1 HGAQTFQLVFPY
13 HTIPSHPIPSRPVPS
28 RPVPSRPVP
37 SRPVPSRPVPSRPVP
52 SRPVPSRPVPSRPVP
67 SHPIPSHPTPSH
79 STPPHP
85 ILSLVTPAGGEEE
98 ADETQA
104 TNVATQGSALSVVP
118 SQALMCQR
126 YSFATVAKA
135 TDNWAEAH
143 ALSVVPSQAL
153 MCQRYSFATVA
164 KATDNWAEAN
174 HQQQQCYATPL
185 PAGGQEEADETQATN
200 MATQDSTLSV
210 VPSQALMC
218 QRYSFAT
225 VATATDNWA
234 EANHIGSG
242 GYGEVYRGVCPA
254 DPSVVWAVKRA
265 KILTNDFRREVRE
278 CGVVWVGYK
287 AADCGAVQWDG
298 QVEEMASKSHPH
310 LVRLLG
316 YCVDMDMTTEHHE
329 QIVIYEFCS
338 NGDLEKYLHGGPKKG
353 TLSLQ
358 QRMDVLVGVA
368 RGLEYLHQFDIVHRD
383 IKPANV
389 LLDARMQPKVSDFG
403 LVRMTEGTTVN
414 PTRVVGT
421 PGYVDPAYSRT
432 NKATPMADVHSFGV
446 LMLEVILTRPAVVE
460 EKGVNTSIKDW
471 AARRMEDRD
480 AQGLKDPHLDS
491 IPSELLLQVVELAL
505 RCTGMPASSR
515 PRMREVASRL
525 DALSKEFLQKT
536 TSKADSRLE
545 SIDQEVAMRQP
556 EQSLDD
562 EFLRIDVISGACPGP
577 SSLGSGTTLVARRPA
592 LVAFWLRPVRRT
604 QAPCGPPL
612 APAACE
618 QPLQACEP
626 PLVAPLAAP
635 AALLATPCGPLAAPA
650 APSAGPCDPPATP
663 WPSNRLS
670 CSLLVAPSLSVE
682 RGASGGRGS
691 CPYVIHTGDRAGQ
704 TCGKTYTQHRSFSR
718 LDDAWRPDFGDKAER
733 PRWAELLRSKVAIFD
748 LDYDAIVAAMYT
760 LFVSADGDCY
770 LCVSH
775 DPGIEAAP
783 LGASVSAL
791 PGTALAEALH
801 TFTLY
806 AGVSRCFFRNSTTL
820 TPLFAHVPVRL
831 ADPSGGPILARSST
845 ILPCRAVS
853 ASGQVA
859 PPCSCRLLSHKT
871 LLRHYRLGHPS
882 LPRLHGMHSRLLV
895 SGLPRSPPPLPPSP
909 APPYLPCIKGWQRA
923 APHSSSFPPTTAPLQ
938 TLHIDYTTVFPLR
951 SKGEVLHVLIP
962 WIHAVRLQ
970 LREWFRQ
977 DLPVLCLHS
986 DRGGE
991 FSFDLLWVFCRG
1003 EGILQSFTL
1012 LDSPHENG
1020 ISERCIGLV
1029 MEVALT
1035 SMIHAAA
1042 PHFLWPFA
1050 VPYAMHQ
1057 LNLWPRVPLPG
1068 TCGGRGRLA
1077 MGQCSGF
1084 GDLVPLF
1091 AIRLRTSS
1099 LPAPF
1104 PASSLAFPLTSL
1116 AGSFTTPPRAVSSPL
1131 RTSRVSQVDPLPGT
1145 VPVKVDVDSSAA
1157 QGAASRGAA
1166 SGGAEPEGAEPGGA
1180 EPEGAEPG
1188 GAESGGAGSGGAE
1201 PGDAET
1207 AGVESGGAEHE
1218 GVEPGD
1224 AESRGAEPLGTASSG
1239 GPVGASPRLSPWPE
1253 PLSPQHLREWFTQHS
1268 RLRSGAAG
1276 AGESAARDTGARGAG
1291 VTVGAGDT
1299 GGAAAAGPGGACTK
1313 DTGAARTGGVGG
1325 AGAGDPT
1332 EPGAAEAGGAGAV
1345 GARAGGSGAGGAGAR
1360 AAGVGGAGG
1369 TKQPRL
1375 YFVPLIHQL
1384 QPLLKQASQ
1393 LPAPSSY
1400 TEQTSGLTKRRGPA
1414 SRPAS
1419 PVCTGRRLPRPRP
1432 PPIPSTQAMALRPSS
1447 IPQRVPLLP
1456 SPESSLPTISDPES
1470 VRARAA
1476 SPTVSH
1482 LLATVFESTAA
1493 STLVAELVDY
1503 ATALVAV
1510 SKSASPP
1517 SVGGEC
1523 ALGTDIECLAAAIPH
1538 FASMLLAPEGD
1549 PDAPDIPTPLSYTE
1563 AITGPYSSQWQAA
1576 MDAKM
1581 ASRKSTATY
1590 IDAIPPSRANI
1601 VDRMWISRTFSSTPK
1616 MTTLWVLLHVV
1627 AQRDY
1632 KLHSLDFCTAFLH
1645 GNLHEEIWLRR
1656 PPGFTG
1662 TTLAALGFIPSTADP
1677 SLFLLPDTSL
1687 PPFYVLVYVD
1697 DLVFATAGTEAL
1709 TLVKSELQKRHTCTD
1724 LGPSAL
1730 RLPNLLATAHSS
1742 VYRPLAL
1749 SSTFGRVRRAEWSV
1763 PRANGLPYVSD
1774 DVDTT

>member
-1 HGAQTFQLVFPY
+1 MR
-13 HTIPSHPIPSRPVPS
+13 PSRSPCSPVCWPL
-28 RPVPSRPVP
+28 RPARHPLALESPLLQPACRP
-37 SRPVPSRPVPSRPVP
+37 
-52 SRPVPSRPVPSRPVP
+52 
-67 SHPIPSHPTPSH
+67 
-79 STPPHP
+79 
-85 ILSLVTPAGGEEE
+85 LSQCGGS
-98 ADETQA
+98 
-104 TNVATQGSALSVVP
+104 GGG
-118 SQALMCQR
+118 QR
-126 YSFATVAKA
+126 
-135 TDNWAEAH
+135 
-143 ALSVVPSQAL
+143 
-153 MCQRYSFATVA
+153 
-164 KATDNWAEAN
+164 
-174 HQQQQCYATPL
+174 QQQQ
-185 PAGGQEEADETQATN
+185 
-200 MATQDSTLSV
+200 
-210 VPSQALMC
+210 
-218 QRYSFAT
+218 
-225 VATATDNWA
+225 
-234 EANHIGSG
+234 
-242 GYGEVYRGVCPA
+242 
-254 DPSVVWAVKRA
+254 
-265 KILTNDFRREVRE
+265 
-278 CGVVWVGYK
+278 
-287 AADCGAVQWDG
+287 
-298 QVEEMASKSHPH
+298 
-310 LVRLLG
+310 
-316 YCVDMDMTTEHHE
+316 
-329 QIVIYEFCS
+329 
-338 NGDLEKYLHGGPKKG
+338 
-353 TLSLQ
+353 
-358 QRMDVLVGVA
+358 
-368 RGLEYLHQFDIVHRD
+368 
-383 IKPANV
+383 
-389 LLDARMQPKVSDFG
+389 
-403 LVRMTEGTTVN
+403 
-414 PTRVVGT
+414 
-421 PGYVDPAYSRT
+421 
-432 NKATPMADVHSFGV
+432 
-446 LMLEVILTRPAVVE
+446 
-460 EKGVNTSIKDW
+460 
-471 AARRMEDRD
+471 
-480 AQGLKDPHLDS
+480 
-491 IPSELLLQVVELAL
+491 
-505 RCTGMPASSR
+505 
-515 PRMREVASRL
+515 
-525 DALSKEFLQKT
+525 
-536 TSKADSRLE
+536 
-545 SIDQEVAMRQP
+545 
-556 EQSLDD
+556 
-562 EFLRIDVISGACPGP
+562 
-577 SSLGSGTTLVARRPA
+577 
-592 LVAFWLRPVRRT
+592 
-604 QAPCGPPL
+604 
-612 APAACE
+612 
-618 QPLQACEP
+618 
-626 PLVAPLAAP
+626 
-635 AALLATPCGPLAAPA
+635 
-650 APSAGPCDPPATP
+650 
-663 WPSNRLS
+663 RLS
-670 CSLLVAPSLSVE
+670 ETPSPQQLCEWFSQ

-845 ILPCRAVS
+845 ILPCRAVAASAQVS

-938 TLHIDYTTVFPLR
+938 TLHIDV
-951 SKGEVLHVLIP
+951 KGEVLHVLIP

-1131 RTSRVSQVDPLPGT
+1131 RTSRLTSVSQVDPLPGT

-1375 YFVPLIHQL
+1375 YFVPLIHQVLGVTYSTRLPPLLLCPPLDQL

-1601 VDRMWISRTFSSTPK
+1601 VDRMWISRVK
-1616 MTTLWVLLHVV
+1616 
-1627 AQRDY
+1627 
-1632 KLHSLDFCTAFLH
+1632 
-1645 GNLHEEIWLRR
+1645 R
-1656 PPGFTG
+1656 PPG
-1662 TTLAALGFIPSTADP
+1662 
-1677 SLFLLPDTSL
+1677 SL
-1687 PPFYVLVYVD
+1687 PALKACYVARGFSQRQGVNY
-1697 DLVFATAGTEAL
+1697 
-1709 TLVKSELQKRHTCTD
+1709 SR
-1724 LGPSAL
+1724 PS
-1730 RLPNLLATAHSS
+1730 P
-1742 VYRPLAL
+1742 PP
-1749 SSTFGRVRRAEWSV
+1749 RR
-1763 PRANGLPYVSD
+1763 
-1774 DVDTT
+1774 